1 MSDMSFKQAKELVE
15 RVELSELTLK
25 KSASDLDNASKKFN
39 ESLRKQEYI
48 LSLLPAQDKK
58 INNLKLLI
66 VLHIGFIIGVLVGGF
81 LFK

>member
-25 KSASDLDNASKKFN
+25 NSAQNLEKATKNFN
-39 ESLRKQEYI
+39 NTLTRQENI
-48 LSLLPAQDKK
+48 MQMLPVQDKK

-66 VLHIGFIIGVLVGGF
+66 VLHIGFIVGF
-81 LFK
+81 VVAAYLFK